1 MYERGTAARQKS
13 VLRKLVSL
21 GSPPDG
27 LMGVSNWKWPKS
39 SKKDQQI
46 QSAGGTKRAGR
57 KVCFPA
63 FQWLKLRYFPAP
75 RCNQWMLFEKHSV

>member
-1 MYERGTAARQKS
+1 MAGRKS
-13 VLRKLVSL
+13 LLRKLVSL
-21 GSPPDG
+21 QPPPDG
-27 LMGVSNWKWPKS
+27 LMGVGNWKWPKS

-63 FQWLKLRYFPAP
+63 LQWLKLG
-75 RCNQWMLFEKHSV
+75 

>member
-1 MYERGTAARQKS
+1 MAERKS

-21 GSPPDG
+21 GPLTDRI
-27 LMGVSNWKWPKS
+27 MGVSNWKWPKS

-57 KVCFPA
+57 KVCF
-63 FQWLKLRYFPAP
+63 QH
-75 RCNQWMLFEKHSV
+75 CSS